1 MAEEEALL
9 EKVLDGAKHALD
21 PEAVPDTARSYL
33 SGDHGGKPDAET
45 SRESSRK
52 PSPIAGS
59 PMAEQASLRLAC
71 ILRIWPR
78 FRLI

>member
-1 MAEEEALL
+1 MSEEEALL

-21 PEAVPDTARSYL
+21 PGAVPDMARLYL
-33 SGDHGGKPDAET
+33 SSDHGGKLDAET

-52 PSPIAGS
+52 PSPIAES
-59 PMAEQASLRLAC
+59 PMAGQASLRLAC
-71 ILRIWPR
+71 ILRTWLR